1 MSGTVRADV
10 DGNVCTVTLENE
22 GKRNALD
29 YGMLDGIVDTM
40 TDLEARDDRVIVVIR
55 GAGEQAFSAGFDL
68 SLDRSDQTEAE
79 KAAWPRMLAAVE
91 SYDYPVIGMING
103 DCYGGAVGLAAACD
117 LRIGVTEARFGVT
130 PARIGLVYGGEAI
143 NRLMRLVGP
152 AKTKEMLFTA
162 EAIPADHA
170 AEIGL
175 LNYAVPRDDL
185 ETRTYDMAETIASN
199 APFSLR
205 KMKEVVNT
213 ITAKTEL
220 TETEQQWVQR
230 LRDEAFASEDH
241 AEGRAA
247 FAEGREP
254 EFTGE

>member
-1 MSGTVRADV
+1 MSGTVHADV
-10 DGNVCTVTLENE
+10 DGHVCTVTLENE

-29 YGMLDGIVDTM
+29 FEMLENIVRTFD
-40 TDLEARDDRVIVVIR
+40 DLEARDDRTIAVLR

-68 SLDRSDQTEAE
+68 SIDRSDQTEE
-79 KAAWPRMLAAVE
+79 QKAAWPRMLDAVE
-91 SYDYPVIGMING
+91 SYDYPVVGMING

-117 LRIGVTEARFGVT
+117 VRVGADDVRFGVT
-130 PARIGLVYGGEAI
+130 PARVGLVYGGEAI
-143 NRLMRLVGP
+143 NRLMRIVGP

-185 ETRTYDMAETIASN
+185 AERTFDMAETIASN

-205 KMKEVVNT
+205 KMKEVVDA
-213 ITAKTEL
+213 ITAKTDL
-220 TETEQQWVQR
+220 TDAEEKWVQQ
-230 LRDEAFASEDH
+230 LRDQAFASDDH